1 MVKPKRECVTTFLDL
16 MMNCNHNGLPSLV
29 GGTIL
34 IFLVKKLYVPIT
46 KIQTLQKSVMW
57 KVFTAV
63 SLLAGNKK

>member
-34 IFLVKKLYVPIT
+34 IFLVTKVICAYYKNPNIT
-46 KIQTLQKSVMW
+46 EIRNVESVHCCI
-57 KVFTAV
+57 FI
-63 SLLAGNKK
+63 GRQ